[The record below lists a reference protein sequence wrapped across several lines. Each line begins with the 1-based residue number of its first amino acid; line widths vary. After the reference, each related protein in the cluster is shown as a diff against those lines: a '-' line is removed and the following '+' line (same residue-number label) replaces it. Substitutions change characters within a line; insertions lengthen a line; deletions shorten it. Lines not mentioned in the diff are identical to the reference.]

1 MFSVPRVWRPA
12 VQCNE
17 CSYPNDDCFQFCQR
31 CGLQRYG
38 SNALGPS
45 SKKFKIDLEQLEA
58 RIKDLDSV
66 RASTAYQRQKSQ
78 LEAEFSGFLAS
89 LQPRKSL
96 FSATPRDIVRFL
108 VWKDGKGKTMVHKD
122 SCQFFGLHGKQTC
135 NCPTRLSAG
144 TVDSLIGKLRS
155 IFNALGRT
163 SDWDDRFGSGNPA
176 SNLCVKQYL
185 KSIRSEQ
192 SQARVSPKQATPVFF
207 DKYKKLV
214 YHLRQLLLGNNISP
228 SERYIYARDLA
239 FFSLDFFSGDR
250 ASDLGR
256 IKTVDVLKHPDGS
269 SLLFHQRVGKT
280 LRGKTSRAFAVK
292 QTANPAICPVRNLQF
307 FVELCNSM
315 RLDLSAGFL
324 FRPTSKKGGVVNAP
338 LLASTVQARLVKYLS
353 SLGINDGETVHGFR
367 SGTSILL
374 RLLGVSRED
383 VAKHIGWKSTA
394 LVGYYTQVD
403 KVMSADTSSN
413 TLACSTVDFG
423 RGSSAELLG
432 NTFRK
437 LNCLAGFTPA
447 FL

>member
-1 MFSVPRVWRPA
+1 M
-12 VQCNE
+12 
-17 CSYPNDDCFQFCQR
+17 Y
-31 CGLQRYG
+31 Y
-38 SNALGPS
+38 
-45 SKKFKIDLEQLEA
+45 
-58 RIKDLDSV
+58 
-66 RASTAYQRQKSQ
+66 
-78 LEAEFSGFLAS
+78 
-89 LQPRKSL
+89 
-96 FSATPRDIVRFL
+96 
-108 VWKDGKGKTMVHKD
+108 
-122 SCQFFGLHGKQTC
+122 
-135 NCPTRLSAG
+135 
-144 TVDSLIGKLRS
+144 
-155 IFNALGRT
+155 
-163 SDWDDRFGSGNPA
+163 
-176 SNLCVKQYL
+176 
-185 KSIRSEQ
+185 
-192 SQARVSPKQATPVFF
+192 
-207 DKYKKLV
+207 
-214 YHLRQLLLGNNISP
+214 LRQLLLGNNISP

-280 LRGKTSRAFAVK
+280 LRGKTSRAFAVE

-324 FRPTSKKGGVVNAP
+324 FCPTSKKGGVVNAP

-353 SLGINDGETVHGFR
+353 SLAINDGETVHGFR

-394 LVGYYTQVD
+394 LVDYYTQVD

-423 RGSSAELLG
+423 RGSSVELLG

-437 LNCLAGFTPA
+437 LNSLAGFTPA
-447 FL
+447 FLSTFLVFIVFSF

>member
-1 MFSVPRVWRPA
+1 
-12 VQCNE
+12 
-17 CSYPNDDCFQFCQR
+17 
-31 CGLQRYG
+31 
-38 SNALGPS
+38 
-45 SKKFKIDLEQLEA
+45 
-58 RIKDLDSV
+58 
-66 RASTAYQRQKSQ
+66 
-78 LEAEFSGFLAS
+78 
-89 LQPRKSL
+89 
-96 FSATPRDIVRFL
+96 
-108 VWKDGKGKTMVHKD
+108 MVHKD
-122 SCQFFGLHGKQTC
+122 SCQFFGLQGKQTC

-144 TVDSLIGKLRS
+144 KVDSLIGKLRS

-163 SDWDDRFGSGNPA
+163 SDRDDRFGSGNPA
-176 SNLCVKQYL
+176 SHLCVKQYL
-185 KSIRSEQ
+185 KSIQSEQ

-228 SERYIYARDLA
+228 SERYIYALDLA
-239 FFSLDFFSGDR
+239 FFSLDFVSGDR

-256 IKTVDVLKHPDGS
+256 INTVDVLKHPDGS
-269 SLLFHQRVGKT
+269 SLLFHQRVSKT

-292 QTANPAICPVRNLQF
+292 QTDNPAICPVRNLQF

-324 FRPTSKKGGVVNAP
+324 FRVINGP

-353 SLGINDGETVHGFR
+353 SLEINDGETVHGFR

-374 RLLGVSRED
+374 RLLGLSRED
-383 VAKHIGWKSTA
+383 VAEHIGWRSTA
-394 LVGYYTQVD
+394 LVDYYTQLD

-432 NTFRK
+432 NTFRT
-437 LNCLAGFTPA
+437 LNCLAGFTQA

>member
-1 MFSVPRVWRPA
+1 
-12 VQCNE
+12 
-17 CSYPNDDCFQFCQR
+17 
-31 CGLQRYG
+31 
-38 SNALGPS
+38 
-45 SKKFKIDLEQLEA
+45 
-58 RIKDLDSV
+58 
-66 RASTAYQRQKSQ
+66 
-78 LEAEFSGFLAS
+78 
-89 LQPRKSL
+89 
-96 FSATPRDIVRFL
+96 
-108 VWKDGKGKTMVHKD
+108 MVHKD
-122 SCQFFGLHGKQTC
+122 SCQFFGLQGKQTC
-135 NCPTRLSAG
+135 DCPTRLSAG

-163 SDWDDRFGSGNPA
+163 SDRDDRFGSGNPA
-176 SNLCVKQYL
+176 SHLCVKQYL
-185 KSIRSEQ
+185 KSIQSEQ
-192 SQARVSPKQATPVFF
+192 SQARVSPKQATPLFF

-228 SERYIYARDLA
+228 SERYIYALDLA
-239 FFSLDFFSGDR
+239 FFSLDFVSGDR

-256 IKTVDVLKHPDGS
+256 INTVDVLKHPDGS
-269 SLLFHQRVGKT
+269 SLLFHQRVSKT

-292 QTANPAICPVRNLQF
+292 QTDNPAICPVRNLQF

-324 FRPTSKKGGVVNAP
+324 FRVINGP

-353 SLGINDGETVHGFR
+353 SLEINDGETVHGFR

-383 VAKHIGWKSTA
+383 VAEHIGWRSTA
-394 LVGYYTQVD
+394 LVDYYTQLD
-403 KVMSADTSSN
+403 KVMSADTTSN

-437 LNCLAGFTPA
+437 LNCLTRFT
-447 FL
+447 

>member
-1 MFSVPRVWRPA
+1 
-12 VQCNE
+12 
-17 CSYPNDDCFQFCQR
+17 
-31 CGLQRYG
+31 
-38 SNALGPS
+38 
-45 SKKFKIDLEQLEA
+45 
-58 RIKDLDSV
+58 
-66 RASTAYQRQKSQ
+66 
-78 LEAEFSGFLAS
+78 
-89 LQPRKSL
+89 
-96 FSATPRDIVRFL
+96 
-108 VWKDGKGKTMVHKD
+108 MVHKD
-122 SCQFFGLHGKQTC
+122 SCQFFGLQGKQTC

-144 TVDSLIGKLRS
+144 TVDSLVGKLRS

-163 SDWDDRFGSGNPA
+163 GDRDDRFGSGNPA
-176 SNLCVKQYL
+176 SHLCVKQYL
-185 KSIRSEQ
+185 KSIQSEQ

-292 QTANPAICPVRNLQF
+292 QTANPAICPLRNLQF

-324 FRPTSKKGGVVNAP
+324 FCPTSKKGGVVNAP
-338 LLASTVQARLVKYLS
+338 LLTSTVQARLVKYLS
-353 SLGINDGETVHGFR
+353 SLAINDGETVHGFR

-394 LVGYYTQVD
+394 LVDYYTQVD

-413 TLACSTVDFG
+413 TLACSTVDFR

-437 LNCLAGFTPA
+437 LNSLAGFTPA

>member
-1 MFSVPRVWRPA
+1 
-12 VQCNE
+12 
-17 CSYPNDDCFQFCQR
+17 
-31 CGLQRYG
+31 
-38 SNALGPS
+38 
-45 SKKFKIDLEQLEA
+45 
-58 RIKDLDSV
+58 
-66 RASTAYQRQKSQ
+66 
-78 LEAEFSGFLAS
+78 
-89 LQPRKSL
+89 
-96 FSATPRDIVRFL
+96 
-108 VWKDGKGKTMVHKD
+108 MVHKD
-122 SCQFFGLHGKQTC
+122 SCQFFGLQGKQSC

-176 SNLCVKQYL
+176 SHLCVKQYL
-185 KSIRSEQ
+185 KSIQSEQ
-192 SQARVSPKQATPVFF
+192 PRARVSPKQASPVFF
-207 DKYKKLV
+207 DKYKN
-214 YHLRQLLLGNNISP
+214 HLRQLLLGNNISP
-228 SERYIYARDLA
+228 TERYIYARDLA

-280 LRGKTSRAFAVK
+280 LRGKTSRALAVK
-292 QTANPAICPVRNLQF
+292 QTAYPAICPVRNLQF

-324 FRPTSKKGGVVNAP
+324 FRPTSKKGGVINAP
-338 LLASTVQARLVKYLS
+338 LLASTVQARLTKYLS
-353 SLGINDGETVHGFR
+353 SLGINDGEIAHGFR

-394 LVGYYTQVD
+394 LVDFYTQGD
-403 KVMSADTSSN
+403 KVISADTSSN
-413 TLACSTVDFG
+413 TLACSSVDFG
-423 RGSSAELLG
+423 HGSSAELLG

-447 FL
+447 FS

>member
-17 CSYPNDDCFQFCQR
+17 CSYPNDDCFQFCQS
-31 CGLQRYG
+31 CGLQRYR
-38 SNALGPS
+38 SNALVPS
-45 SKKFKIDLEQLEA
+45 SKKFKIDLQQLDA
-58 RIKDLDSV
+58 RIKHLDSA

-89 LQPRKSL
+89 LQARKSL

-122 SCQFFGLHGKQTC
+122 SCQFFGLQGKRSC

-163 SDWDDRFGSGNPA
+163 SEWDDRFGSGNPA
-176 SNLCVKQYL
+176 SHLCVKQYL
-185 KSIRSEQ
+185 KSIQSEQ

-280 LRGKTSRAFAVK
+280 LRGKNSRAFAVK

-315 RLDLSAGFL
+315 QLDLSAGFL
-324 FRPTSKKGGVVNAP
+324 FRPTSKKVVSLMPPFSP
-338 LLASTVQARLVKYLS
+338 LPFKPDLPSTFHLSASMMVKQRTVLDPEPPS
-353 SLGINDGETVHGFR
+353 FLGFSECPER
-367 SGTSILL
+367 MLPS
-374 RLLGVSRED
+374 
-383 VAKHIGWKSTA
+383 
-394 LVGYYTQVD
+394 
-403 KVMSADTSSN
+403 
-413 TLACSTVDFG
+413 TLA
-423 RGSSAELLG
+423 GSPRRWLTTILKW
-432 NTFRK
+432 TR
-437 LNCLAGFTPA
+437 
-447 FL
+447 

>member
-1 MFSVPRVWRPA
+1 
-12 VQCNE
+12 
-17 CSYPNDDCFQFCQR
+17 
-31 CGLQRYG
+31 
-38 SNALGPS
+38 
-45 SKKFKIDLEQLEA
+45 
-58 RIKDLDSV
+58 
-66 RASTAYQRQKSQ
+66 
-78 LEAEFSGFLAS
+78 
-89 LQPRKSL
+89 
-96 FSATPRDIVRFL
+96 
-108 VWKDGKGKTMVHKD
+108 MVHKD
-122 SCQFFGLHGKQTC
+122 SCQFFGLQGKQTC
-135 NCPTRLSAG
+135 DCPTRLSAG

-163 SDWDDRFGSGNPA
+163 SDRDDRFGSGNPA
-176 SNLCVKQYL
+176 SHLCVKQYL
-185 KSIRSEQ
+185 KSIQSEQ
-192 SQARVSPKQATPVFF
+192 SQARVSPKQATPLFF

-228 SERYIYARDLA
+228 SERYIYALDLA
-239 FFSLDFFSGDR
+239 FFSLDFVSGDR

-256 IKTVDVLKHPDGS
+256 INTVDVLKHPDGS
-269 SLLFHQRVGKT
+269 SLLFHQRVSKT

-292 QTANPAICPVRNLQF
+292 QTDNPAICPVRNLQF

-324 FRPTSKKGGVVNAP
+324 FRAINGP

-353 SLGINDGETVHGFR
+353 SLEINDGETVHGSR

-383 VAKHIGWKSTA
+383 VAEHIGWRSTA
-394 LVGYYTQVD
+394 LVDYYTQLD
-403 KVMSADTSSN
+403 KVMSADTTSN

-437 LNCLAGFTPA
+437 LNCLTGFT
-447 FL
+447 

>member
-1 MFSVPRVWRPA
+1 M
-12 VQCNE
+12 
-17 CSYPNDDCFQFCQR
+17 
-31 CGLQRYG
+31 
-38 SNALGPS
+38 GPS
-45 SKKFKIDLEQLEA
+45 SKKFKIDLAQLEA

-96 FSATPRDIVRFL
+96 FSATPTDIVRFL
-108 VWKDGKGKTMVHKD
+108 VWKDGKGKTMVYKD
-122 SCQFFGLHGKQTC
+122 SCQFFGLQGKQTC

-176 SNLCVKQYL
+176 SHLCVKQYL
-185 KSIRSEQ
+185 KSIQSEQ
-192 SQARVSPKQATPVFF
+192 SQARVSPKQAIPVFF
-207 DKYKKLV
+207 YKYKKLV
-214 YHLRQLLLGNNISP
+214 YHLRQLLLGKNISP

-250 ASDLGR
+250 ASELGR

-307 FVELCNSM
+307 FVELCNSV

-394 LVGYYTQVD
+394 LVDYYTQVD

>member
-1 MFSVPRVWRPA
+1 
-12 VQCNE
+12 
-17 CSYPNDDCFQFCQR
+17 
-31 CGLQRYG
+31 
-38 SNALGPS
+38 
-45 SKKFKIDLEQLEA
+45 
-58 RIKDLDSV
+58 
-66 RASTAYQRQKSQ
+66 
-78 LEAEFSGFLAS
+78 
-89 LQPRKSL
+89 
-96 FSATPRDIVRFL
+96 
-108 VWKDGKGKTMVHKD
+108 MVHKD
-122 SCQFFGLHGKQTC
+122 SCQFFGLQGKQTC
-135 NCPTRLSAG
+135 NCPSRLSAG

-163 SDWDDRFGSGNPA
+163 SNRDDRFGSGNPA
-176 SNLCVKQYL
+176 SHLCVKQYL
-185 KSIRSEQ
+185 KSIQSEQ

-207 DKYKKLV
+207 DKYKKLE

-324 FRPTSKKGGVVNAP
+324 FRPTCKKGGVVNAP

-353 SLGINDGETVHGFR
+353 SLGINDGETVHRLR
-367 SGTSILL
+367 SGTSIRL

-383 VAKHIGWKSTA
+383 VAEHIGWRSTA
-394 LVGYYTQVD
+394 LVDYYTQVD

-413 TLACSTVDFG
+413 TLACSTVDFEWLFG
-423 RGSSAELLG
+423 RTSREH
-432 NTFRK
+432 F
-437 LNCLAGFTPA
+437 P
-447 FL
+447 

>member
-1 MFSVPRVWRPA
+1 MFSVPCVWRPA

-45 SKKFKIDLEQLEA
+45 SKKIKIDLEQLEA
-58 RIKDLDSV
+58 RIKHLVSA

-78 LEAEFSGFLAS
+78 LEAEFSGFLAY
-89 LQPRKSL
+89 LQPRNSL

-122 SCQFFGLHGKQTC
+122 SCQFFGLQGKQSC

-176 SNLCVKQYL
+176 SHLCVKQYL
-185 KSIRSEQ
+185 KSIQSEQ

-256 IKTVDVLKHPDGS
+256 IKTVDVLRHPDGS
-269 SLLFHQRVGKT
+269 SLLFHQRVSKT
-280 LRGKTSRAFAVK
+280 LRGKTSRAFAVE
-292 QTANPAICPVRNLQF
+292 QTANPAICPVLNLQF

-315 RLDLSAGFL
+315 RLDLSAGFF
-324 FRPTSKKGGVVNAP
+324 FRPTS
-338 LLASTVQARLVKYLS
+338 
-353 SLGINDGETVHGFR
+353 
-367 SGTSILL
+367 
-374 RLLGVSRED
+374 
-383 VAKHIGWKSTA
+383 
-394 LVGYYTQVD
+394 
-403 KVMSADTSSN
+403 
-413 TLACSTVDFG
+413 
-423 RGSSAELLG
+423 
-432 NTFRK
+432 
-437 LNCLAGFTPA
+437 
-447 FL
+447 

>member
-1 MFSVPRVWRPA
+1 MFSVRVWHPA

-38 SNALGPS
+38 SNALRPS
-45 SKKFKIDLEQLEA
+45 SKKFKIDLEKLEA
-58 RIKDLDSV
+58 RIKDLDSA

-78 LEAEFSGFLAS
+78 LEAEFSGFLYNHARACFPPHRGTLS
-89 LQPRKSL
+89 DFWSGN
-96 FSATPRDIVRFL
+96 
-108 VWKDGKGKTMVHKD
+108 GKGKTMVHKD
-122 SCQFFGLHGKQTC
+122 SCQFFGLQGKQTC

-163 SDWDDRFGSGNPA
+163 SDRDDRFGSGNPA
-176 SNLCVKQYL
+176 SHLCVKQYL
-185 KSIRSEQ
+185 KSIQSEQ

-228 SERYIYARDLA
+228 SERYIYALDLA
-239 FFSLDFFSGDR
+239 FFSLDFVSGDR

-256 IKTVDVLKHPDGS
+256 INTVDVLKHPDGS
-269 SLLFHQRVGKT
+269 SLLFHQRVSKT

-292 QTANPAICPVRNLQF
+292 QTDNPAICPVRNLQF

-324 FRPTSKKGGVVNAP
+324 FRVINGP

-353 SLGINDGETVHGFR
+353 SLEINDDETVHGFR

-374 RLLGVSRED
+374 RLLGLSRED
-383 VAKHIGWKSTA
+383 VAEHIGCRSTA
-394 LVGYYTQVD
+394 LVDYYTQLD

-437 LNCLAGFTPA
+437 LNCLAGFTQA